1 MAFFGSKTFVGLD
14 IGSQAIKAVELEAN
28 GGGYRVLHAGSG
40 LTPPGAVREGT
51 VTEPH
56 VLGDAIR
63 RVLSSAGMRR
73 GRVVSAI
80 GGQAVIVRELK
91 MPKMAKGDLQ
101 QAVRFEAGRY
111 LPYSVRD
118 VSMDF
123 DILGEFVEEGQP
135 KVEVLLVAARQ
146 EVVDKHLDALRGAG
160 LTPFLLDV
168 ESFASMRALEPQ
180 SRTEGGPPAAVFV
193 GLGAESTDILVT
205 EHDRLRLTRNV
216 NIGGSNLT
224 RAIASRLDV
233 EFSMAEGLKKEKGR
247 VLLEGEPL
255 PDDQT
260 VLSIHEAMLPILT
273 DLATELRRSLD
284 YFQTRWRESRIG
296 RVILSGGT
304 ARLGNLDRFLSLEL
318 GIETVVGDP
327 FVNCTVP
334 ESVLRAEDRRQL
346 APAMAGAVGL
356 AMRGAAES

>member
-1 MAFFGSKTFVGLD
+1 MGLFGSRSFIGLD
-14 IGSQAIKAVELEAN
+14 IGSQAIKIVELEPN
-28 GGGYRVLHAGSG
+28 GGSFRVLHAGSG
-40 LTPPGAVREGT
+40 VTPPGAVREGG

-56 VLGDAIR
+56 ILSDAIR
-63 RVLSSAGMRR
+63 RVVSSAGVRR
-73 GRVVSAI
+73 GRVVSAV

-91 MPKMAKGDLQ
+91 MPKMAKPDLQ

-123 DILGEFVEEGQP
+123 DVLGELVEDGQP

-146 EVVDKHLDALRGAG
+146 EVVDKHLDAVRGAG
-160 LTPFLLDV
+160 LQPFVLDV
-168 ESFASMRALEPQ
+168 ESFATMRALEAQ
-180 SRTEGGPPAAVFV
+180 SHADGGPPAAVFV
-193 GLGAESTDILVT
+193 GLGAETTDILVT
-205 EHDRLRLTRNV
+205 ERDRLRLTRNV
-216 NIGGSNLT
+216 NIGGNNLT
-224 RAIASRLDV
+224 RAVASRLDV
-233 EFSMAEGLKKEKGR
+233 EFSMAEELKKEKGR

-255 PDDQT
+255 PDDQA

-327 FVNCTVP
+327 FAVCSLP
-334 ESVLRAEDRRQL
+334 ESVMNAENRRQVG
-346 APAMAGAVGL
+346 PSMAAAVGL
-356 AMRGAAES
+356 AMRGAAET